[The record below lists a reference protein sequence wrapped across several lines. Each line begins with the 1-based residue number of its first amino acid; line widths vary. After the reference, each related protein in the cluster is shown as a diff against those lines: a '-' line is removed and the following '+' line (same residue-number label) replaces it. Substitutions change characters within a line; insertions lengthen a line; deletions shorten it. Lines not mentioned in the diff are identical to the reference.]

1 MFPTCNSK
9 NIYSHSKR
17 EREGTVRKYCH
28 KARQKPSRVNLKSCS
43 SICGVW
49 RFSFKRLRW
58 LSPTALPPAICTSPL
73 SWFLSCIQL
82 SSIALWWLWRLQHLG
97 SLHYNPGFTLIISH
111 MASGSILAGISL
123 LQMVWHQQLSE
134 TTDKEPRT
142 FSLSMS

>member
-1 MFPTCNSK
+1 MFPTYNSK

-73 SWFLSCIQL
+73 SWFLSL
-82 SSIALWWLWRLQHLG
+82 YTTLLYSSLVALASPTSWESALQPRLHSHHFTHGLWQH
-97 SLHYNPGFTLIISH
+97 PCRDISVTNGL
-111 MASGSILAGISL
+111 ASAALRNHG
-123 LQMVWHQQLSE
+123 
-134 TTDKEPRT
+134 
-142 FSLSMS
+142 